1 MKELYGLTTKIEFK
15 ERQTEQKMNK
25 DRAEKRVEKL
35 KKVINY
41 HRYLYHVLNKQ
52 EISDE
57 ALDSL
62 KHELYSLE
70 QKFPEL
76 ITSDSPTQ
84 RVAGSPLPEFE
95 KVQHKV
101 RQWSFNDVF
110 SEEGIRDF
118 DERIK
123 KDLFKK
129 LNYKGDIH
137 YVAELK
143 IDGFKIILTYKKG
156 LLKGAATRG
165 DGEIG
170 EDVTQNVKTIESI
183 PLKINKNIDA
193 IVEGEIWMGRKEFES
208 LNALQKKRGEQ
219 LFANP
224 RNVAVGS
231 IRQLDPK
238 VAASRKLDSFIYDMA
253 ESSVT
258 IPQTQNGELKLLK
271 ELGFKVNEN
280 FVLCRNIDEV
290 IKFWKDWDKKRDNAP
305 YWIDGIVVKVSERRF
320 QDALGYT
327 GKAPRYAIAFKFSPE
342 EVTTV
347 VEDITVQVGRTGAL
361 TPVAHLKPVSVAGS
375 TVSRATLHNDDE
387 IKRLDVRIGDT
398 VIVRKAGDIIPEI
411 VSVVKDLRT
420 GKEKI
425 FKMSERCP
433 VCGGPVKKETIGEGE
448 KKSAAWYCVNKK
460 CFAQELERL
469 IHFVGRK
476 GMNIDGL
483 GEKILEQLVN
493 EGLISDAADIFEL
506 KKGDLAPLERFAEKS
521 SENLIEAVEKSKNVS
536 LQKFIFALGIR
547 HAGEETAELVANHFG
562 NINRILKAS
571 REDFEKIEG
580 VGSVVAASLY
590 GWFSDAH
597 NRKILNKL
605 LSHIRVIPPR
615 KLAIGAGKLVGKT
628 FVLTGEMESMSRD
641 EAKNKIRAHG
651 GKVSS
656 SISAK
661 TDFLVAG
668 GNPGSKFNKA
678 KELGVAIVDENEF
691 LKMVS

>member
-1 MKELYGLTTKIEFK
+1 
-15 ERQTEQKMNK
+15 MNN
-25 DRAEKRVEKL
+25 DAAEKRIEKL
-35 KKVINY
+35 KKVINH

-62 KHELYSLE
+62 KDELYSLE

-76 ITSDSPTQ
+76 VTTDSPTQ
-84 RVAGSPLPEFE
+84 RVAGSPLPEFA
-95 KVQHKV
+95 KVRHKV

-110 SEEGIRDF
+110 SEGGIRDF

-129 LNYKGDIH
+129 LNYRGEVH

-143 IDGFKIILTYKKG
+143 IDGFKIILTYEKG

-165 DGEIG
+165 DGEVG
-170 EDVTQNVKTIESI
+170 EDVTQNVKTIESV
-183 PLKINKNIDA
+183 PLKINKDIDV

-208 LNALQKKRGEQ
+208 LNALQKKKGEQ

-238 VAASRKLDSFIYDMA
+238 VAASRKLDSFIYDIA
-253 ESSVT
+253 ESSVAV
-258 IPQTQNGELKLLK
+258 PKTQNGELELLK
-271 ELGFKVNEN
+271 DLGFKVNQD
-280 FVLCRNIDEV
+280 FTLCRNIDEV
-290 IKFWKDWDKKRDNAP
+290 IKFWKDWDKKRDKTP
-305 YWIDGIVVKVSERRF
+305 YWIDGIVVKVNERRF

-342 EVTTV
+342 EVTTIV
-347 VEDITVQVGRTGAL
+347 HDITVQVGRTGAL

-375 TVSRATLHNDDE
+375 TVSRATLHNGDE

-398 VIVRKAGDIIPEI
+398 VIIRKAGDIIPEI

-425 FKMSERCP
+425 FKMSKKCP

-448 KKSAAWYCVNKK
+448 KKSAAWYCANRK

-493 EGLISDAADIFEL
+493 AGLISDAADIFEL

-521 SENLIEAVEKSKNVS
+521 AENLIKAIEKSKSVP
-536 LQKFIFALGIR
+536 LQKFLFALGIR
-547 HAGEETAELVANHFG
+547 HAGEETAEFVANHFG
-562 NINRILKAS
+562 DINKISKAN

-597 NRKILNKL
+597 NRKILSRL
-605 LSHIRVIPPR
+605 LSHVRVVSPR
-615 KLAIGAGKLVGKT
+615 KQAANVGKLIGKK
-628 FVLTGEMESMSRD
+628 FVLTGELKSMSRD
-641 EAKNKIRAHG
+641 EAKNKIKALG
-651 GKVSS
+651 GKISNSVSS
-656 SISAK
+656 K
-661 TDFLVAG
+661 TDFVVLG
-668 GNPGSKFNKA
+668 ENPGSKFDNA
-678 KELGVAIVDENEF
+678 KDLGVTIVDEEKF
-691 LKMVS
+691 LKMIR

>member
-1 MKELYGLTTKIEFK
+1 
-15 ERQTEQKMNK
+15 MNK
-25 DRAEKRVEKL
+25 DRVEKRVEKL
-35 KKVINY
+35 KKVINH

-62 KHELYSLE
+62 KHELHSLE
-70 QKFPEL
+70 QKFPKL
-76 ITSDSPTQ
+76 ITPDSPTQ
-84 RVAGSPLPEFE
+84 RVAGLPLPEFT
-95 KVQHKV
+95 KVLHKV
-101 RQWSFNDVF
+101 KQWSFNDVF

-123 KDLFKK
+123 KDLLKK
-129 LNYKGDIH
+129 LNYQGDVY

-143 IDGFKIILTYKKG
+143 IDGFKIILSYENG

-165 DGEIG
+165 DGDVG

-183 PLKINKNIDA
+183 PLKINKNIDT

-208 LNALQKKRGEQ
+208 LNVSQKKRGEQ

-253 ESSVT
+253 ESSAS
-258 IPQTQNGELKLLK
+258 IPQTQNGELELLK

-280 FVLCRNIDEV
+280 FVLCSNIDEV
-290 IKFWKDWDKKRDNAP
+290 IKFWKDWDKKRNKAL
-305 YWIDGIVVKVSERRF
+305 YWIDGIVVKVNERRF

-375 TVSRATLHNDDE
+375 TVSRATLHNDEE

-398 VIVRKAGDIIPEI
+398 VIIRKAGDIIPEI

-433 VCGGPVKKETIGEGE
+433 VCGGPVKKETIGPKAAGAARA
-448 KKSAAWYCVNKK
+448 SAAHYCANKK

-493 EGLISDAADIFEL
+493 VGLISDVADIFEL

-521 SENLIEAVEKSKNVS
+521 AENLIEAVEKSKSVS
-536 LQKFIFALGIR
+536 LQKFLFALGIR
-547 HAGEETAELVANHFG
+547 HAGEETAELVANHFRD
-562 NINRILKAS
+562 INKISKAS
-571 REDFEKIEG
+571 RGDFEKIDG
-580 VGSVVAASLY
+580 VGSVVAVSLHD
-590 GWFSDAH
+590 WFSDVH
-597 NRKILNKL
+597 NRKILNRL
-605 LSHIRVIPPR
+605 LEHVRLILPR
-615 KLAIGAGKLVGKT
+615 RQMVGAGNLAGKT
-628 FVLTGEMESMSRD
+628 LVLTGELKSMSRE
-641 EAKNKIRAHG
+641 EAKDKIKTSG
-651 GKVSS
+651 GKVSNSVS
-656 SISAK
+656 SK
-661 TDFLVAG
+661 TDFVVAG
-668 GNPGSKFNKA
+668 ENPGSKFDNA
-678 KELGVAIVDENEF
+678 KKFGVTVIGESEF